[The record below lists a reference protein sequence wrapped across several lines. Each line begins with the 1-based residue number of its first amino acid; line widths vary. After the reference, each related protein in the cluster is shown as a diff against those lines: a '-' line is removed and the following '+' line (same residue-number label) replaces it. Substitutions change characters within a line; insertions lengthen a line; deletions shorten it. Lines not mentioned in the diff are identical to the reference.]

1 MFCGKSEQLI
11 EDFRADLIGRNL
23 SPNTWKAYC
32 SDIREMYSWLSGQAG
47 DGEADLGML
56 AKEDITAYLVHLG
69 GKKVSRLS
77 QGRFMSSVRAFCG
90 WMVEKNLISADPS
103 DGVEAPKPGKYLPSV
118 LSIGEVED
126 ILESVD
132 LSTPGGIRDRAIL
145 EVLYGCGLRVSE
157 ASALRISNIFL
168 D

>member
-90 WMVEKNLISADPS
+90 
-103 DGVEAPKPGKYLPSV
+103 
-118 LSIGEVED
+118 
-126 ILESVD
+126 
-132 LSTPGGIRDRAIL
+132 
-145 EVLYGCGLRVSE
+145 
-157 ASALRISNIFL
+157 
-168 D
+168 